1 MGPVLVLGNDRK
13 AGVSEAVAEV
23 RPRLEKDFGVAA
35 VDLKGDLDI
44 GSAEAGWCLV
54 FGGDGAMLNA
64 ARRMATNPIPTLGV
78 NFGKFGFLTEVRF
91 GELPTAL
98 DRIAHDQFHIRERL
112 MLLAQVRDWQVHG
125 LNDVVVHGAPI
136 GRLFRFNVSIQKRK
150 ASAYAGDGLV
160 IATPTGSTAYN
171 LAAGGPI
178 LDPDLRAIAVTPL
191 AAHSI
196 SQRPL
201 VVPADQSIEIRVEE
215 DGAKGLVSVDGQV
228 RQEIGPHDVLRVAA
242 AEKSFKL
249 VRVGVRS
256 YYSIL
261 RQKLGWSGAPKY
273 RPPARR

>member
-1 MGPVLVLGNDRK
+1 MLVLGNDRK
-13 AGVSEAVAEV
+13 VGVSEAVAEV

-44 GSAEAGWCLV
+44 ATAKAGWCLV

-64 ARRMATNPIPTLGV
+64 ARRMAQDPIPTLGV

-91 GELPTAL
+91 SELSTAL
-98 DRIAHDQFHIRERL
+98 DRIASDQFRIRERL
-112 MLLAQVRDWQVHG
+112 MLLAQVRDWQVYG
-125 LNDVVVHGAPI
+125 LNDVVVHGAPV
-136 GRLFRFNVSIQKRK
+136 GRLFRFNVLIEKRK
-150 ASAYAGDGLV
+150 AAAYAGDGLV

-196 SQRPL
+196 SQRPI
-201 VVPADQSIEIRVEE
+201 VIPDDHSIEIRVQEE
-215 DGAKGLVSVDGQV
+215 GAKGLVSVDGQV
-228 RQEIGPHDVLRVAA
+228 RREIGPKDVLRVET